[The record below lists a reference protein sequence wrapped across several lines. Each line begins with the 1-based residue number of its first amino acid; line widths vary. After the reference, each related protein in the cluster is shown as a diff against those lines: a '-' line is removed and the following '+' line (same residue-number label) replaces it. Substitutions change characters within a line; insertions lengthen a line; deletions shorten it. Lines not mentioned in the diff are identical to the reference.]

1 MKGIRR
7 KCLALLTTLAMLFSW
22 AIPAYAAGEI
32 CQVQYDVTYGQTEAR
47 TMLAMINDFRTGGDA
62 WYWDESDTNK
72 TPVTGLQPLT
82 YDYELEKVAMQRA
95 AEIAISFAHDRPDGT
110 ECWTAYHDVGIYCE
124 NGENIAA
131 GSASAQSTF
140 ELWQETNEKY
150 AGQGHRRN
158 MLSSS
163 SQTFAVGHVV
173 YNGVHFWVQEF
184 GTSLVGGTE
193 TPANDDVT
201 TATVNVS
208 ADQVTQKTVQAP
220 APVTLEL
227 NQGTELPL
235 VNVTMTLTGTWGVTP
250 QAEAQASWQDDPNG
264 IVKVEGNQV
273 TALKAGT
280 TTLTG
285 TVLGE
290 AVSLDVTVQPAS
302 LEGTAVTL
310 DQPQFTVTGSE
321 IRPAVTVTLNGKT
334 LTEGIDYTVSYANN
348 IEIGTAT
355 VTVTG
360 TGNYTGTAQTTFA
373 IVDCT
378 HQWDEGKVTTPA
390 TCTTEGVKTYTCA
403 LCGAVRDEA
412 IPALG
417 HAFGEWE
424 TTKEPT
430 CTEAGEQTRTCPR
443 CGETETQPVAALGH
457 TWDAGVMTTP
467 PFCNKEGVMTYTCTV
482 CQETKTEPIPKTEH
496 TPMTIPGVEP
506 TCTVAGRSEAKICST
521 CGNTLEDAY
530 VLPALGHDW
539 GEWQEVQSPSCT
551 ASGTRRHQCKRCGFI
566 DSENLD
572 PTGHSWDEGVVTTPA
587 TCIEAGEKTYTCTVC
602 QETKTEPISALGH
615 DYDEGVVTTPAT
627 CTEAGEKT
635 YTCTRCESTKI
646 ETIPATGHTAVKI
659 PGKAATCTETGLTDG
674 SKCSVC
680 DTILEQQT
688 EIAALG
694 HDWDESVVTK
704 EPTCT
709 EDGTKLYTCQRCG
722 ETNTET
728 IPATGHSY
736 EESWN
741 SDGENHWRV
750 CQVCGARGEEAAH
763 SWKWVVDQEPS
774 GTQAGKQ
781 HQECTVCGARGE
793 EETIL
798 TATVP
803 DVGDGK
809 EYRVQVVDS
818 QPEETVENTM
828 TQAAETKLPANA
840 VNSKTFFYEID
851 LQHREPEGEWQ
862 DAEAKGLQ
870 ITVTL
875 PYPAGTNGTDYD
887 FIVTHLMENDKVE
900 HPAAVET
907 VDGLLVTFQGLSP
920 VSVTAYQQKASDPVT
935 TPDETENDPD
945 DDSEQTQN
953 NNQSGSATPVP
964 ATPTPA
970 PAPSE
975 NGAAVSAAAPTAA
988 PQSAIPATADSFPLA
1003 LWVVLFAAGT
1013 CGLIALVVTS
1023 RRRDG

>member
-1 MKGIRR
+1 M
-7 KCLALLTTLAMLFSW
+7 
-22 AIPAYAAGEI
+22 
-32 CQVQYDVTYGQTEAR
+32 
-47 TMLAMINDFRTGGDA
+47 
-62 WYWDESDTNK
+62 
-72 TPVTGLQPLT
+72 
-82 YDYELEKVAMQRA
+82 
-95 AEIAISFAHDRPDGT
+95 
-110 ECWTAYHDVGIYCE
+110 
-124 NGENIAA
+124 
-131 GSASAQSTF
+131 
-140 ELWQETNEKY
+140 
-150 AGQGHRRN
+150 
-158 MLSSS
+158 
-163 SQTFAVGHVV
+163 
-173 YNGVHFWVQEF
+173 
-184 GTSLVGGTE
+184 
-193 TPANDDVT
+193 
-201 TATVNVS
+201 
-208 ADQVTQKTVQAP
+208 
-220 APVTLEL
+220 
-227 NQGTELPL
+227 
-235 VNVTMTLTGTWGVTP
+235 
-250 QAEAQASWQDDPNG
+250 
-264 IVKVEGNQV
+264 

-290 AVSLDVTVQPAS
+290 AVSLDVTVNAAS
-302 LEGTAVTL
+302 LEGAAVTL

-403 LCGAVRDEA
+403 LCGAARDEA

-457 TWDAGVMTTP
+457 TWDAGVVTTP
-467 PFCNKEGVMTYTCTV
+467 SFCNKEGVMTYTCTV

-530 VLPALGHDW
+530 ELPALGHDW

-566 DSENLD
+566 EGENLD

-587 TCIEAGEKTYTCTVC
+587 TCTEAGEKTYTCTVC

-627 CTEAGEKT
+627 CTE
-635 YTCTRCESTKI
+635 
-646 ETIPATGHTAVKI
+646 
-659 PGKAATCTETGLTDG
+659 
-674 SKCSVC
+674 
-680 DTILEQQT
+680 
-688 EIAALG
+688 
-694 HDWDESVVTK
+694 
-704 EPTCT
+704 
-709 EDGTKLYTCQRCG
+709 DGTKLYTCQRCG
-722 ETNTET
+722 ETKTET

-736 EESWN
+736 EESWS
-741 SDGENHWRV
+741 SDGTNHWHA
-750 CQVCGARGEEAAH
+750 CQVCGDRSEEAAH
-763 SWKWVVDQEPS
+763 SWTWIVDQEPN
-774 GTQAGKQ
+774 GTKPGKQ
-781 HQECTVCGARGE
+781 HQECTVCGDRGQE
-793 EETIL
+793 QTIL

-803 DVGDGK
+803 GGETGK
-809 EYRVQVVDS
+809 EYRVHVVDS
-818 QPEETVENTM
+818 QPAETVEDTL
-828 TQAAETKLPANA
+828 TQAAATKLPTNA
-840 VNSKTFFYEID
+840 VNSKTAFYEVE
-851 LQHREPEGEWQ
+851 LQHRESGGEWQ
-862 DAEAKGLQ
+862 NADAAGMQ

-875 PYPAGTNGTDYD
+875 PYPAGTNGTDHD
-887 FIVTHLMENDKVE
+887 FIVTHLMENGKVE

-920 VSVTAYQQKASDPVT
+920 VSVTAYQQKANDPVT
-935 TPDETENDPD
+935 TPDET
-945 DDSEQTQN
+945 
-953 NNQSGSATPVP
+953 
-964 ATPTPA
+964 
-970 PAPSE
+970 
-975 NGAAVSAAAPTAA
+975 
-988 PQSAIPATADSFPLA
+988 
-1003 LWVVLFAAGT
+1003 
-1013 CGLIALVVTS
+1013 
-1023 RRRDG
+1023 